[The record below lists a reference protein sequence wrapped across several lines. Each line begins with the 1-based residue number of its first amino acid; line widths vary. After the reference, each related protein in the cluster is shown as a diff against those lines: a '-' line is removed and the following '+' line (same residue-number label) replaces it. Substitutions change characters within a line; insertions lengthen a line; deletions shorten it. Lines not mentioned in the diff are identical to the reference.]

1 MSEIYDAVVIGGGVV
16 GAATAFNLK
25 KLGCDRVLLLERA
38 ETCSGGTAKS
48 CAIIRTHYS
57 IATNTEL
64 AVRSLETF
72 SNFREALGDADADCG
87 WVNSGYLILAPEG
100 DIAEN
105 LTANLAMQAGVG
117 AETRPISRE
126 EATELHPHLA
136 LDDIAAIGY
145 EPRSGYADPYQTTQ
159 SYIRAAIGLGVEVK
173 RFSAAL
179 GLVCENNRVIG
190 VETSS
195 GTIAAGSVVAA
206 IGPWSHA
213 LADWTGLDLSL
224 EISRHI
230 VVTFGAAEPY
240 GRTLPI
246 VKDLTTVNKMY
257 FRPATDGAVL
267 VGTGDHGDPIETP
280 GEADATVDMEFIAHQ
295 GAQLAH
301 RMPSF
306 ADGEFKRS
314 WTGPYDITPDWNPVL
329 GPAPGFD
336 GLHLAYGF
344 SGHGFKL
351 APAVG
356 RVLAQGVLGME
367 ADIEISAYSLAR
379 FATGE
384 LLVGSYGI
392 GSIS

>member
-1 MSEIYDAVVIGGGVV
+1 
-16 GAATAFNLK
+16 
-25 KLGCDRVLLLERA
+25 
-38 ETCSGGTAKS
+38 
-48 CAIIRTHYS
+48 
-57 IATNTEL
+57 
-64 AVRSLETF
+64 
-72 SNFREALGDADADCG
+72 
-87 WVNSGYLILAPEG
+87 
-100 DIAEN
+100 
-105 LTANLAMQAGVG
+105 
-117 AETRPISRE
+117 
-126 EATELHPHLA
+126 
-136 LDDIAAIGY
+136 
-145 EPRSGYADPYQTTQ
+145 
-159 SYIRAAIGLGVEVK
+159 
-173 RFSAAL
+173 
-179 GLVCENNRVIG
+179 
-190 VETSS
+190 
-195 GTIAAGSVVAA
+195 
-206 IGPWSHA
+206 
-213 LADWTGLDLSL
+213 
-224 EISRHI
+224 
-230 VVTFGAAEPY
+230 
-240 GRTLPI
+240 
-246 VKDLTTVNKMY
+246 
-257 FRPATDGAVL
+257 